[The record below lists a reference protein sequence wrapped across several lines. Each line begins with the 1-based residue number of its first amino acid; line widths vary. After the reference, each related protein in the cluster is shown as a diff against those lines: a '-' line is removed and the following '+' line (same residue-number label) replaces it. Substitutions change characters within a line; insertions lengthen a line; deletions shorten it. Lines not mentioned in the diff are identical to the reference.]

1 MTMRQV
7 KSYFLIFLFSTAIFS
22 CSDDDTPINTDKDS
36 EENPDQGAGENPED
50 PSQIESRYVVAATP
64 NALEGVAD
72 YLLALESLN
81 SGEISLVGN
90 GVEQDGTYRYYIRNN
105 NKFFSLLYGQGNPGA
120 VTTYQLNAMGKLDM
134 ISDFQAETVQSFT
147 NMDDE
152 ILMTKISRNSTNP
165 FASWYRL
172 DTETSQLVGEGQIN
186 TQNIIDNDELAFFTW
201 MTQVGDQVYAPFMSV
216 KACCNDSFGTEYPDQ
231 AWIAVYA
238 YPEMQLETIIE
249 DDRTSFIGRYF
260 TSGLGVVENGDI
272 YAFSSAVATTNGE
285 ASSTKPSAITRI
297 KAGEEVFDQS
307 YFFNLE
313 EASNGYYMT
322 EQTYVGNGVFVL
334 NMSPVATKGAYTTG
348 KRLAIVNVYDKNLI
362 WVEGMPAE
370 SDITNIT
377 SQNNYVEDD
386 IVHIGVTTE
395 AGSYIYQIDATTAM
409 ATRGIEVKGGTITA
423 ISKLDIEE

>member
-1 MTMRQV
+1 MTMKQV
-7 KSYFLIFLFSTAIFS
+7 KSYFLILLFSATIFS

-36 EENPDQGAGENPED
+36 GENPED
-50 PSQIESRYVVAATP
+50 PAEVESRYIVAATP

-90 GVEQDGTYRYYIRNN
+90 GVEQDGTYRYYIKNN

-120 VTTYQLNAMGKLDM
+120 VTTYQLNATGKLDM

-172 DTETSQLVGEGQIN
+172 DTETSQLIGEGQIN
-186 TQNIIDNDELAFFTW
+186 TQEIIDNDELAFFTW
-201 MTQVGDQVYAPFMSV
+201 MTQVGDRVYAPFMSV
-216 KACCNDSFGTEYPDQ
+216 KACCNDSFGTNYPDQ
-231 AWIAVYA
+231 AWIAVYS
-238 YPEMQLETIIE
+238 YPEMELQTIIE

-260 TSGLGVVENGDI
+260 TSGLGVVESGDI
-272 YAFSSAVATTNGE
+272 YAFSSSVATNNGE
-285 ASSTKPSAITRI
+285 ANSIKPSAITRI
-297 KAGEEVFDQS
+297 KAGEEVFDDS

-322 EQTYVGNGVFVL
+322 QQTYIGNGAFLL

-348 KRLAIVNVYDKNLI
+348 KRLAIVNVYDKSLI
-362 WVEGMPAE
+362 WVEGLPAE
-370 SDITNIT
+370 SAIKNIT
-377 SQNNYVEDD
+377 GQNNYVEDD

-395 AGSYIYQIDATTAM
+395 AGSYIYQIDATSAK
-409 ATRGIEVKGGTITA
+409 ATKGIEVQGGTITA
-423 ISKLDIEE
+423 ISKLEIEN

>member
-1 MTMRQV
+1 MKQV
-7 KSYFLIFLFSTAIFS
+7 KSYFLILLFSATIFS

-36 EENPDQGAGENPED
+36 GENPED
-50 PSQIESRYVVAATP
+50 PSEVESRYIVAATP

-90 GVEQDGTYRYYIRNN
+90 GVEQDGTYRYYIKNN

-120 VTTYQLNAMGKLDM
+120 VTTYQLNATGKLDM

-172 DTETSQLVGEGQIN
+172 DTKTSQLIGEGQIN
-186 TQNIIDNDELAFFTW
+186 TQEIIDNDELAFFTW
-201 MTQVGDQVYAPFMSV
+201 MTQVGDRVYAPFMSV
-216 KACCNDSFGTEYPDQ
+216 KACCNDSFGTNYPDQ
-231 AWIAVYA
+231 AWIAVYS
-238 YPEMQLETIIE
+238 YPEMELQTIIE

-260 TSGLGVVENGDI
+260 TSGLGVVESGDI
-272 YAFSSAVATTNGE
+272 YAFSSSVATNNGE
-285 ASSTKPSAITRI
+285 ANSIKPSAITRI
-297 KAGEEVFDQS
+297 KAGEEVFDDS

-322 EQTYVGNGVFVL
+322 QQTYIGNGAFLL

-348 KRLAIVNVYDKNLI
+348 KRLAIVNVYDKSLI
-362 WVEGMPAE
+362 WVEGLPAE
-370 SDITNIT
+370 SAIKNIT
-377 SQNNYVEDD
+377 GQNNYVEDD

-395 AGSYIYQIDATTAM
+395 AGSYIYQIDATNAK
-409 ATRGIEVKGGTITA
+409 ATKGIEVQGGTITA
-423 ISKLDIEE
+423 ISKLEIEN